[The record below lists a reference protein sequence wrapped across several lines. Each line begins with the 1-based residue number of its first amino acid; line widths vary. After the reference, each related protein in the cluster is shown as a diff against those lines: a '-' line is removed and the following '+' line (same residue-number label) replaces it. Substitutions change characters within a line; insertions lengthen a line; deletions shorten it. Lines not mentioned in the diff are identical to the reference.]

1 MGVKE
6 EVLRTLQENE
16 EDYISGQGLA
26 DRLDVSRHAVWKAID
41 KLRSEGFDIEART
54 NRGYRLIGA
63 CDVLSAEAVAAC
75 LDKSAG
81 FALEYSEEIDST
93 NNRARALAEA
103 GCDEWT
109 VVLAESQT
117 AGRGRMGKQF
127 YSPKGGGIYMSVV
140 VRPDCEVQ
148 YANMLT
154 LAAAA
159 AVAEAVE
166 AVCGTEAKIKWVND
180 IFVGTKKVC
189 GILTEASVGLEE
201 QRLRYAV
208 VGIGIN
214 VAPPPG
220 GFPEELQ
227 DIATSI
233 FDTPCLESVRAPLV
247 AEILRRF
254 RAYAEALVARRYM
267 ESYRSHLMV
276 LGREVTL
283 IGPKTRE
290 YVRVL
295 DLTNDGALIVEDD
308 NGQRRAIN
316 SGEVSLRFSKGEE
329 Q

>member
-16 EDYISGQGLA
+16 ETYISGQGLA
-26 DRLDVSRHAVWKAID
+26 DRLNVSRHAVWKAID

-117 AGRGRMGKQF
+117 AGRGRLGKQF

-140 VRPDCEVQ
+140 VRPNCEVQ

-159 AVAEAVE
+159 AVVEAVE
-166 AVCGTEAKIKWVND
+166 AVCGITAQIKWVND

-220 GFPEELQ
+220 GFPEALQ

-233 FDTPCLESVRAPLV
+233 FDTPRVESVRAPLV

-254 RAYAEALVARRYM
+254 RGYAEQLTDRLFMAC
-267 ESYRSHLMV
+267 YRAHLMV
-276 LGREVTL
+276 LGRRVYLVRGNDREEVL
-283 IGPKTRE
+283 VVG
-290 YVRVL
+290 
-295 DLTNDGALIVEDD
+295 LTDDGALIVENDES
-308 NGQRRAIN
+308 RRREIN
-316 SGEVSLRFSKGEE
+316 SGEVSVRF
-329 Q
+329 

>member
-16 EDYISGQGLA
+16 ETYISGQGLA
-26 DRLDVSRHAVWKAID
+26 DRLNVSRHAVWKAID

-117 AGRGRMGKQF
+117 AGRGRLGKQF

-140 VRPDCEVQ
+140 VRPNCEVQ

-159 AVAEAVE
+159 AVVEAVE
-166 AVCGTEAKIKWVND
+166 AVCGITAQIKWVND

-220 GFPEELQ
+220 GFPEALQ

-233 FDTPCLESVRAPLV
+233 FDTPRVESVRAPLV

-254 RAYAEALVARRYM
+254 RGYAEQLTDRLFMVC
-267 ESYRSHLMV
+267 YRAHLMV
-276 LGREVTL
+276 LGRRVYLVRGNDREEVL
-283 IGPKTRE
+283 VVG
-290 YVRVL
+290 
-295 DLTNDGALIVEDD
+295 LTDDGALIVENDE
-308 NGQRRAIN
+308 GRRREIN
-316 SGEVSLRFSKGEE
+316 SGEVSVRF
-329 Q
+329 

>member
-1 MGVKE
+1 MGVKK
-6 EVLRTLQENE
+6 EVLRTLQENQA
-16 EDYISGQGLA
+16 DYISGQGLA
-26 DRLDVSRHAVWKAID
+26 DRLCVSRHAVWKAID
-41 KLRSEGFDIEART
+41 KLRAEGFDIEART

-81 FALEYSEEIDST
+81 FALEYTEEIDST

-117 AGRGRMGKQF
+117 AGRGRLGRQF

-159 AVAEAVE
+159 AVVEAIE
-166 AVCGTEAKIKWVND
+166 AVCGIKAQIKWVND
-180 IFVGTKKVC
+180 IFVNMRKVC

-220 GFPEELQ
+220 GFPEALA

-233 FDTPCLESVRAPLV
+233 YDTPRLESVRAPLV
-247 AEILRRF
+247 AEILCRF
-254 RAYAEALVARRYM
+254 RAYAEQLMDRSFM
-267 ESYRSHLMV
+267 PSYREHLIVIGRRVNLVRGTEREAV
-276 LGREVTL
+276 LV
-283 IGPKTRE
+283 IG
-290 YVRVL
+290 L
-295 DLTNDGALIVEDD
+295 NDDGALIVEDTAG
-308 NGQRRAIN
+308 NRREIN
-316 SGEVSLRFSKGEE
+316 SGEVSIRF
-329 Q
+329 

>member
-16 EDYISGQGLA
+16 ETYISGQGLA
-26 DRLDVSRHAVWKAID
+26 DRLNVSRHAVWKAMD

-117 AGRGRMGKQF
+117 AGRGRLGKQF

-140 VRPDCEVQ
+140 VRPNCEVQ

-159 AVAEAVE
+159 A
-166 AVCGTEAKIKWVND
+166 VND

-220 GFPEELQ
+220 GFPEALQ

-233 FDTPCLESVRAPLV
+233 FDTPRVESVRAPLV

-254 RAYAEALVARRYM
+254 RGYAEQLTDRLFMAC
-267 ESYRSHLMV
+267 YRAHLMV
-276 LGREVTL
+276 LGRRVYLVRGNDREEVL
-283 IGPKTRE
+283 VVG
-290 YVRVL
+290 
-295 DLTNDGALIVEDD
+295 LTDDGALIVENDE
-308 NGQRRAIN
+308 GRRREIN
-316 SGEVSLRFSKGEE
+316 SGEVSVRF
-329 Q
+329 

>member
-6 EVLRTLQENE
+6 EVLRTLQDNQ

-41 KLRSEGFDIEART
+41 KLRAEGFDIEART

-117 AGRGRMGKQF
+117 AGRGRLGKQF

-159 AVAEAVE
+159 AVVEAVE
-166 AVCGTEAKIKWVND
+166 AVCGIKAQIKWVND
-180 IFVGTKKVC
+180 IFVDTKKVC

-220 GFPEELQ
+220 GFPEALQ

-233 FDTPCLESVRAPLV
+233 FDTPRVESVRAPLV

-254 RAYAEALVARRYM
+254 RGYAEHLTDRRFM
-267 ESYRSHLMV
+267 ECYRAHLMV
-276 LGREVTL
+276 LGRRVYLVRGKEREEVL
-283 IGPKTRE
+283 VVG
-290 YVRVL
+290 
-295 DLTNDGALIVEDD
+295 LTDDGALIVETDE
-308 NGQRRAIN
+308 GHRREIN
-316 SGEVSLRFSKGEE
+316 SGEVSVRF
-329 Q
+329 

>member
-6 EVLRTLQENE
+6 EVLRALQDNQ

-41 KLRSEGFDIEART
+41 KLRAEGFDIEART
-54 NRGYRLIGA
+54 NRGYRLVGA

-75 LDKSAG
+75 LDKNAG

-93 NNRARALAEA
+93 NNRARALAEG

-117 AGRGRMGKQF
+117 AGRGRLGKQF

-159 AVAEAVE
+159 AVVEAVE
-166 AVCGTEAKIKWVND
+166 AVCGIKAQIKWVND
-180 IFVGTKKVC
+180 IFVDTKKVC

-233 FDTPCLESVRAPLV
+233 YDTPRTASVRAPLV

-254 RAYAEALVARRYM
+254 RGYAEHLPDRSFMAC
-267 ESYRSHLMV
+267 YRAHLMV
-276 LGREVTL
+276 LGRRVYLVRGKAREEVL
-283 IGPKTRE
+283 VVG
-290 YVRVL
+290 
-295 DLTNDGALIVEDD
+295 LTDEGALIVETDE
-308 NGQRRAIN
+308 GRRRAIN
-316 SGEVSLRFSKGEE
+316 SGEVSVRF
-329 Q
+329 

>member
-6 EVLRTLQENE
+6 EVLRTLQENQA
-16 EDYISGQGLA
+16 DYISGQGLA
-26 DRLDVSRHAVWKAID
+26 DRLCVSRHAVWKAID
-41 KLRSEGFDIEART
+41 KLRAEGFDIEART

-81 FALEYSEEIDST
+81 FALEYTEEIDST

-117 AGRGRMGKQF
+117 AGRGRLGRQF

-159 AVAEAVE
+159 AVVEAIE
-166 AVCGTEAKIKWVND
+166 AVCDIKAQIKWVND
-180 IFVGTKKVC
+180 IFVNMRKVC

-220 GFPEELQ
+220 GFPEALA

-233 FDTPCLESVRAPLV
+233 YDTPRLESVHP
-247 AEILRRF
+247 
-254 RAYAEALVARRYM
+254 
-267 ESYRSHLMV
+267 
-276 LGREVTL
+276 
-283 IGPKTRE
+283 
-290 YVRVL
+290 
-295 DLTNDGALIVEDD
+295 
-308 NGQRRAIN
+308 
-316 SGEVSLRFSKGEE
+316 
-329 Q
+329 